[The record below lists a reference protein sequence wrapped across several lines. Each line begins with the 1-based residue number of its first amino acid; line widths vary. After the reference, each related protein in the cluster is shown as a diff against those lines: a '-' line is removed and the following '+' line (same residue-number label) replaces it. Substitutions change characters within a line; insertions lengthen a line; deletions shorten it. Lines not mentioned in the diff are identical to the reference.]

1 MAELAIKADNV
12 DVVKSEIISAFNTQ
26 KRIIKTSIQRT
37 LSNIRG
43 FENKYDFTTDELLK
57 QERNGTLNDD
67 NLEFIEWIGETK
79 MLKWL
84 EEELELLEQ
93 INIC

>member
-1 MAELAIKADNV
+1 MAELAIKADNF
-12 DVVKSEIISAFNTQ
+12 DAVKSEIISAFNTQ

-37 LSNIRG
+37 LSNIHG
-43 FENKYDFTTDELLK
+43 FEKKYDFTTDELLK